1 MIKMPK
7 SKEQQVQF
15 FENCLLPRIDI
26 TSDLLDL
33 YSLVDSEL
41 TTSENWRENIKPK
54 AEKLTDRIF
63 LTKKELEA
71 HIESYEARMETEL
84 K

>member
-1 MIKMPK
+1 MPK

-15 FENCLLPRIDI
+15 FEDCLLPRIDI
-26 TSDLLDL
+26 SSDLIDL

-63 LTKKELEA
+63 LTKKELES
-71 HIESYEARMETEL
+71 HIEKYEAM
-84 K
+84 

>member
-1 MIKMPK
+1 MPK

-15 FENCLLPRIDI
+15 FKDCLLPRINI
-26 TSDLLDL
+26 TPELIDV

-41 TTSENWRENIKPK
+41 TTSENWRENIKPR
-54 AEKLTDRIF
+54 AEKITDRIF

-71 HIESYEARMETEL
+71 HIETYEAKREAEYN
-84 K
+84 